1 MKLKWLQCFSVLH
14 VDRETVSV
22 ESPIVCYVN
31 VVVVC
36 VIACQS
42 RNKVMNDFEKGK
54 LDFLDF

>member
-22 ESPIVCYVN
+22 ESPIVCDVN
-31 VVVVC
+31 VC

-42 RNKVMNDFEKGK
+42 RNRVTNDFKKGK
-54 LDFLDF
+54 LEFLDS